1 LCVCAQNNNNNNNN
15 GSTKKKEKEANLPMF
30 GGLGN
35 CKKEIKANVS
45 DGLFWKKR
53 QNADIEKRNSKKQ
66 NKTEE
71 CATYL

>member
-1 LCVCAQNNNNNNNN
+1 
-15 GSTKKKEKEANLPMF
+15 MF

-53 QNADIEKRNSKKQ
+53 QNADIKKRNSKTKQ
-66 NKTEE
+66 NGRMRYVFIKHWIDQERRRQTDV
-71 CATYL
+71 